1 MNVIIIATKSC
12 SHRPTMEHEL
22 KDLGV
27 EYNVIYVE
35 ENPKIVTKYAIRHSP
50 NLVIDDE
57 VVCRGLPSEGELK
70 VLLSKKRLTKL

>member
-1 MNVIIIATKSC
+1 MNVILIATKSC

-27 EYNVIYVE
+27 EYDVVYVE
-35 ENPKIVTKYAIRHSP
+35 ENPEIVTKYAIRHSP

-70 VLLSKKRLTKL
+70 ILVSKHER